1 MRNSQRRRI
10 TVTLMA
16 PVLFLLAVLS
26 PTTATAAATQEGSV
40 QVFCTDQ
47 VQSGNWFFAESYP
60 SCGECLQAGAA
71 EEATGNFRAYCLTRS
86 SSPEA
91 LLMLNCI
98 VCRGADSALPAR
110 VTAPPR

>member
-1 MRNSQRRRI
+1 MRRRI

-16 PVLFLLAVLS
+16 PVLFLLAVLA
-26 PTTATAAATQEGSV
+26 PTTATATTVSAHEVGV

-98 VCRGADSALPAR
+98 VCRGDDSALPVR